1 MKNREN
7 LNNKQKNHLD
17 ELIKANKN
25 LNKAFILK
33 DVLKEI
39 FNNKSN
45 FAIKNRTKTFIQ
57 LAKEASLAPL
67 NKLISTLKNH
77 LDGIVTYEKYPIHTS
92 KLEGINNK
100 IKEIKR
106 SAFGYHDIK
115 YYKLKVKQAFPG
127 KS

>member
-1 MKNREN
+1 LKNREN

-45 FAIKNRTKTFIQ
+45 SAIKKRIKTFIQ
-57 LAKEASLAPL
+57 LAKEASLSPL
-67 NKLISTLKNH
+67 NKFISTLKNH